1 MADQAT
7 INSEL
12 WFPTQKDLPP
22 LPVPPLAETMDRYF
36 ECATMLL
43 SDHQFAPTT
52 QVVAE
57 QGA

>member
-12 WFPTQKDLPP
+12 WFLTQKDLPP
-22 LPVPPLAETMDRYF
+22 LPVPPLAETMDRYL
-36 ECATMLL
+36 ESVKMLL
-43 SDHQFAPTT
+43 SDDEFAHTT

-57 QGA
+57 QGV